1 MEVILRARV
10 HGLGALG
17 DRVQV
22 RPGYGRNYLVP
33 RGLAAPATEE
43 YIKHFEAEREELER
57 EQRNRE
63 QAAQTRGEALDALPA
78 ISISRK
84 AGPEGRLF
92 GSVSNADIAA
102 AVAAAGVELGK
113 NEVSLPDGPLRMLGE
128 HQVRVSL
135 GGGIAATLTLNIV
148 AE

>member
-1 MEVILRARV
+1 MEVILRSRV

-33 RGLAAPATEE
+33 RGLAVPATEE
-43 YIKHFEAEREELER
+43 HIRRFEAERAELESQ
-57 EQRNRE
+57 QRDRE
-63 QAAQTRGEALDALPA
+63 QAALSRGETLDALPVIA
-78 ISISRK
+78 ISRK

-92 GSVSNADIAA
+92 GSVSNVDIAA
-102 AVAAAGVELGK
+102 AVVAAGVELGK

-128 HQVRVSL
+128 HQVRVRLS
-135 GGGIAATLTLNIV
+135 GGVAATLTLNIV